1 MAELRKTI
9 ELPVFDEHVT
19 LDVTWR
25 LSQIVESTYNM
36 SALHVA
42 TNILTSTVYIQ
53 RRHVAEIIA
62 QWVSLKKAKWTRS
75 ALLEHVHTCSPSRLA
90 VYIGCIQ
97 AVVLYTIQSD
107 EGDRRLISEDSFD
120 LLSQGK
126 DLPPEPEAEQEDE
139 DSEEKKDSE
148 SS

>member
-1 MAELRKTI
+1 
-9 ELPVFDEHVT
+9 
-19 LDVTWR
+19 
-25 LSQIVESTYNM
+25 M

-126 DLPPEPEAEQEDE
+126 DLPPEPESVEGE